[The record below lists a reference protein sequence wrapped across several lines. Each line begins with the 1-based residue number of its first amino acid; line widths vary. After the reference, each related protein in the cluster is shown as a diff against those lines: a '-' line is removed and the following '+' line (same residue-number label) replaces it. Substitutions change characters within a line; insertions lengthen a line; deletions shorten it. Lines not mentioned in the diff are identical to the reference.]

1 MVSLW
6 SNNRSYLLL
15 HMQSRPLLYGFI
27 SRIGVKYRKQQVER
41 CVSISERIVSNYVL
55 LSSEDVTR
63 LRIGVISSPI
73 NEL

>member
-15 HMQSRPLLYGFI
+15 HMQSRPQLHDFI
-27 SRIGVKYRKQQVER
+27 FRIGVKYRKQQVER
-41 CVSISERIVSNYVL
+41 CVSISDRIAFNYVP
-55 LSSEDVTR
+55 LSSEDVTI